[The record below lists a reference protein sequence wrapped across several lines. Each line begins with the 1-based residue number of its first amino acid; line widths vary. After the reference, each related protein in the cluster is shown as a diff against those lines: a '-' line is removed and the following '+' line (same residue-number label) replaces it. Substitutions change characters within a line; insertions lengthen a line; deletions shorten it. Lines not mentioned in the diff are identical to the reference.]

1 VPKVSAAYVCQA
13 CGARTRQFFGRCSA
27 CGGWNTLVEQRE
39 APSDARRR
47 RPVAAEPSVA
57 PGRPRRSEP
66 IETVGERPLQRLASG
81 YGELDRVLGGGLVPG
96 SLVLLGGDP
105 GIGKSTLLLQ
115 CARSMAGQ
123 RLVLYVSAEESAQQV
138 KLRWRRLQNRDGGDG
153 VPAGRAARG
162 GAVSARVAPS
172 AGAAGPQGLTPG
184 APAAVG
190 AADVATGASVQA
202 ASGSGR
208 PSSSNRAQPMRPAP
222 EDPAGPR
229 PSALASPGS
238 RRPEASADS
247 LNAIATDATATN
259 GPQREAPGR
268 SGRAQALPSLSAASG
283 PVGEAWPRSLGDDPD
298 PVPPDGPEP
307 APQLQLLAE
316 TDLELVLQ
324 ELEALRPAVA
334 IIDSIQAL
342 HDGELASAPGSVA
355 QVREC
360 AAALA
365 RIAKRQDT
373 ALVLVGHVTKEGAL
387 AGPKVLEH
395 LVDAVLTFEGDRF
408 ASHRLL
414 RAVKNRF
421 GATHELG
428 VFEMRDRGLHE
439 VANPSELFLGG
450 GEPSSG
456 TATIVACEGTRPLL
470 VELQA
475 LVSTTSYASPRRTA
489 TGIAV
494 NRLHQI
500 LAVLEKHLG
509 LPLSRFDCYLAV
521 AGGLEVEEPAADLGV
536 AAAVVASYRDLTLP
550 AGTALIGELGLGGQ
564 LRPVGQLEL
573 RLQEAA
579 RLGFSRAVVPRGGG
593 LGPIA
598 AGLGLEL
605 REAGT
610 VAEAL
615 VAALGVN
622 PAEEG

>member
-1 VPKVSAAYVCQA
+1 
-13 CGARTRQFFGRCSA
+13 
-27 CGGWNTLVEQRE
+27 
-39 APSDARRR
+39 
-47 RPVAAEPSVA
+47 
-57 PGRPRRSEP
+57 
-66 IETVGERPLQRLASG
+66 VGDRPLQRLGSG

-115 CARSMAGQ
+115 SAQAMAARHS
-123 RLVLYVSAEESAQQV
+123 VLYVSAEESAQQV
-138 KLRWRRLQNRDGGDG
+138 KLRWRRLAEEQGELSP
-153 VPAGRAARG
+153 VTAQEAG
-162 GAVSARVAPS
+162 GA
-172 AGAAGPQGLTPG
+172 G
-184 APAAVG
+184 
-190 AADVATGASVQA
+190 
-202 ASGSGR
+202 
-208 PSSSNRAQPMRPAP
+208 
-222 EDPAGPR
+222 
-229 PSALASPGS
+229 
-238 RRPEASADS
+238 
-247 LNAIATDATATN
+247 
-259 GPQREAPGR
+259 
-268 SGRAQALPSLSAASG
+268 
-283 PVGEAWPRSLGDDPD
+283 
-298 PVPPDGPEP
+298 
-307 APQLQLLAE
+307 LQLLAE

-334 IIDSIQAL
+334 VIDSIQAL
-342 HDGELASAPGSVA
+342 HDGELGSAPGSVA

-373 ALVLVGHVTKEGAL
+373 ALLLVGHVTKEGML

-428 VFEMRDRGLHE
+428 VFEMRGQGLAQ
-439 VANPSELFLGG
+439 VLNPSELFLGSD
-450 GEPSSG
+450 EPSAG
-456 TATIVACEGTRPLL
+456 TATIVACEGTRPLV

-475 LVSTTSYASPRRTA
+475 LVSTTSYSSPRRTA
-489 TGIAV
+489 TGIGT

-550 AGTALIGELGLGGQ
+550 PGTVLIGELGLGGQ
-564 LRPVGQLEL
+564 LRPVAQLEQ
-573 RLQEAA
+573 RLQESA
-579 RLGFSRAVVPRGGG
+579 RLGFRRAVVPKGSG
-593 LGPIA
+593 LGRLA
-598 AGLGLEL
+598 AGLDLQL
-605 REAGT
+605 LEAGG

-622 PAEEG
+622 PADDRA

>member
-1 VPKVSAAYVCQA
+1 VAKPSTFFVCTS
-13 CGARTRQFFGRCSA
+13 CGAQARQFFGKCAS
-27 CGGWNTLVEQRE
+27 CGSWNTLVEQKA
-39 APSDARRR
+39 APAADSRRR
-47 RPVAAEPSVA
+47 RPVAEGAAAEAVVA
-57 PGRPRRSEP
+57 GQPRRSEP
-66 IETVGERPLQRLASG
+66 IQAVGERALQRLSSG
-81 YGELDRVLGGGLVPG
+81 YGEFDRVLGGGLVPG
-96 SLVLLGGDP
+96 SLVLVGGDP

-115 CARSMAGQ
+115 SARAMAA
-123 RLVLYVSAEESAQQV
+123 RASVLYVSAEESAQQV
-138 KLRWRRLQNRDGGDG
+138 KLRWRRLAEASTGE
-153 VPAGRAARG
+153 PEAGESNA
-162 GAVSARVAPS
+162 
-172 AGAAGPQGLTPG
+172 
-184 APAAVG
+184 
-190 AADVATGASVQA
+190 AADF
-202 ASGSGR
+202 
-208 PSSSNRAQPMRPAP
+208 
-222 EDPAGPR
+222 
-229 PSALASPGS
+229 
-238 RRPEASADS
+238 
-247 LNAIATDATATN
+247 
-259 GPQREAPGR
+259 
-268 SGRAQALPSLSAASG
+268 
-283 PVGEAWPRSLGDDPD
+283 
-298 PVPPDGPEP
+298 
-307 APQLQLLAE
+307 QLLAE

-342 HDGELASAPGSVA
+342 HDAELGSAPGSVS

-373 ALVLVGHVTKEGAL
+373 ALLLVGHVTKEGAL

-428 VFEMRDRGLHE
+428 VFEMRDRGLAE
-439 VANPSELFLGG
+439 VTNPSELFLGSD
-450 GEPSSG
+450 EPSAG
-456 TATIVACEGTRPLL
+456 TATIVACEGTRPLV

-475 LVSTTSYASPRRTA
+475 LVSTTSYASPRRSA

-550 AGTALIGELGLGGQ
+550 PGTVLVGELGLGGQ

-579 RLGFSRAVVPRGGG
+579 RLGFTRAVVPKGTG
-593 LGPIA
+593 LAKAA
-598 AGLGLEL
+598 AGFGLQL
-605 REAGT
+605 LEAGG

-622 PAEEG
+622 PADDRA

>member
-1 VPKVSAAYVCQA
+1 LARATSLYVCQS
-13 CGARTRQFFGRCSA
+13 CGAQTRQFFGRCSS
-27 CGGWNTLVEQRE
+27 CGSWNTLVEQ
-39 APSDARRR
+39 AATPTDTRRR
-47 RPVAAEPSVA
+47 RPVAAPAEAAIPA
-57 PGRPRRSEP
+57 APRRSEP
-66 IETVGERPLQRLASG
+66 IAAVGDRPLQRLGSG

-115 CARSMAGQ
+115 SAQAMAARHS
-123 RLVLYVSAEESAQQV
+123 VLYVSAEESAQQV
-138 KLRWRRLQNRDGGDG
+138 KLRWRRLAEEQGELAPIPQVEAGG
-153 VPAGRAARG
+153 
-162 GAVSARVAPS
+162 
-172 AGAAGPQGLTPG
+172 PG
-184 APAAVG
+184 
-190 AADVATGASVQA
+190 
-202 ASGSGR
+202 
-208 PSSSNRAQPMRPAP
+208 
-222 EDPAGPR
+222 
-229 PSALASPGS
+229 
-238 RRPEASADS
+238 
-247 LNAIATDATATN
+247 
-259 GPQREAPGR
+259 
-268 SGRAQALPSLSAASG
+268 
-283 PVGEAWPRSLGDDPD
+283 
-298 PVPPDGPEP
+298 
-307 APQLQLLAE
+307 LQLLAE

-334 IIDSIQAL
+334 VIDSIQAL
-342 HDGELASAPGSVA
+342 HDGELGSAPGSVA

-373 ALVLVGHVTKEGAL
+373 ALLLVGHVTKEGML

-428 VFEMRDRGLHE
+428 VFEMRGQGLAQ
-439 VANPSELFLGG
+439 VLNPSELFLGSD
-450 GEPSSG
+450 EPSAG
-456 TATIVACEGTRPLL
+456 TTTIVACEGTRPLV

-475 LVSTTSYASPRRTA
+475 LVSTTSYSSPRRTA
-489 TGIAV
+489 TGIGT

-550 AGTALIGELGLGGQ
+550 PGTVLIGELGLGGQ
-564 LRPVGQLEL
+564 LRPVAQLEQ
-573 RLQEAA
+573 RLQESA
-579 RLGFSRAVVPRGGG
+579 RLGFRRAVVPKGSG
-593 LGPIA
+593 LGRLA
-598 AGLGLEL
+598 AGLDLQL
-605 REAGT
+605 LEAGG

-622 PAEEG
+622 PADDRA

>member
-1 VPKVSAAYVCQA
+1 MAKPSSVFVCTS
-13 CGARTRQFFGRCSA
+13 CGAQARQFFGKCAS
-27 CGGWNTLVEQRE
+27 CGSWNTLVEQKA
-39 APSDARRR
+39 APAADSRRR
-47 RPVAAEPSVA
+47 RPLAESSAGLAAA
-57 PGRPRRSEP
+57 AGQPRRSEP
-66 IETVGERPLQRLASG
+66 IQAVGERPLQRLSSG

-96 SLVLLGGDP
+96 SLVLVGGDP

-115 CARSMAGQ
+115 SARAMAS
-123 RLVLYVSAEESAQQV
+123 RASVLYVSAEESAQQV
-138 KLRWRRLQNRDGGDG
+138 KLRWRRLAQVASNESDAGGE
-153 VPAGRAARG
+153 PE
-162 GAVSARVAPS
+162 
-172 AGAAGPQGLTPG
+172 AGA
-184 APAAVG
+184 
-190 AADVATGASVQA
+190 DF
-202 ASGSGR
+202 
-208 PSSSNRAQPMRPAP
+208 
-222 EDPAGPR
+222 
-229 PSALASPGS
+229 
-238 RRPEASADS
+238 
-247 LNAIATDATATN
+247 
-259 GPQREAPGR
+259 
-268 SGRAQALPSLSAASG
+268 
-283 PVGEAWPRSLGDDPD
+283 
-298 PVPPDGPEP
+298 
-307 APQLQLLAE
+307 QLLSE

-342 HDGELASAPGSVA
+342 HDAELGSAPGSVS

-373 ALVLVGHVTKEGAL
+373 ALLLVGHVTKEGAL

-428 VFEMRDRGLHE
+428 VFEMRDRGLAE
-439 VANPSELFLGG
+439 VTNPSELFLGSD
-450 GEPSSG
+450 EPSAG
-456 TATIVACEGTRPLL
+456 TATIVACEGTRPLV

-475 LVSTTSYASPRRTA
+475 LVSTTSYASPRRSA
-489 TGIAV
+489 TGIAA

-550 AGTALIGELGLGGQ
+550 PGTVLVGELGLGGQ

-579 RLGFSRAVVPRGGG
+579 RLGFTRAVVPKGSG
-593 LGPIA
+593 LAKAA
-598 AGLGLEL
+598 AGLGLQL
-605 REAGT
+605 LEAGA

-622 PAEEG
+622 PADDRV

>member
-1 VPKVSAAYVCQA
+1 MARATSLYVCQS
-13 CGARTRQFFGRCSA
+13 CGAQTRQFFGRCSS
-27 CGGWNTLVEQRE
+27 CGNWNTLVEQSA
-39 APSDARRR
+39 APTDTRRR
-47 RPVAAEPSVA
+47 RPVAAATEAEIPA
-57 PGRPRRSEP
+57 APRRSEP
-66 IETVGERPLQRLASG
+66 IASVGDRPLQRLCSG
-81 YGELDRVLGGGLVPG
+81 YSELDRVLGGGLVPG

-115 CARSMAGQ
+115 SAQAMAARHS
-123 RLVLYVSAEESAQQV
+123 LLYVSAEESAQQV
-138 KLRWRRLQNRDGGDG
+138 KLRWRRLAEQ
-153 VPAGRAARG
+153 
-162 GAVSARVAPS
+162 
-172 AGAAGPQGLTPG
+172 QGEL
-184 APAAVG
+184 
-190 AADVATGASVQA
+190 
-202 ASGSGR
+202 
-208 PSSSNRAQPMRPAP
+208 P
-222 EDPAGPR
+222 EG
-229 PSALASPGS
+229 
-238 RRPEASADS
+238 
-247 LNAIATDATATN
+247 N
-259 GPQREAPGR
+259 G
-268 SGRAQALPSLSAASG
+268 
-283 PVGEAWPRSLGDDPD
+283 
-298 PVPPDGPEP
+298 
-307 APQLQLLAE
+307 LQLLAE

-334 IIDSIQAL
+334 VIDSIQAL
-342 HDGELASAPGSVA
+342 HDAELNSAPGSVT

-365 RIAKRQDT
+365 RIAKRQNT
-373 ALVLVGHVTKEGAL
+373 ALLLVGHVTKEGML

-428 VFEMRDRGLHE
+428 VFEMRGQGLAE
-439 VANPSELFLGG
+439 VLNPSELFLGG
-450 GEPSSG
+450 DEPSAG
-456 TATIVACEGTRPLL
+456 TATIVACEGTRPLV

-489 TGIAV
+489 TGIGT

-550 AGTALIGELGLGGQ
+550 PGTVLIGELGLGGQ
-564 LRPVGQLEL
+564 LRPVSQLEQ
-573 RLQEAA
+573 RLQEAV
-579 RLGFSRAVVPRGGG
+579 RLGFRRAVVPKGSG
-593 LGPIA
+593 LGRLA
-598 AGLGLEL
+598 AGLDLQLLE
-605 REAGT
+605 ASG

-622 PAEEG
+622 PADDRA

>member
-1 VPKVSAAYVCQA
+1 LARSVSTYVCQA
-13 CGARTRQFFGRCSA
+13 CGARTRQFFGRCAS
-27 CGGWNTLVEQRE
+27 CGQWNTLVEQAE
-39 APSDARRR
+39 APADSRRR
-47 RPVAAEPSVA
+47 RPVAAADPGSP
-57 PGRPRRSEP
+57 PGRPHRSEP
-66 IETVGERPLQRLASG
+66 IAAVGDRPLQRLASG

-115 CARSMAGQ
+115 CARAMAGGGS
-123 RLVLYVSAEESAQQV
+123 VLYVSAEESAQQV
-138 KLRWRRLQNRDGGDG
+138 KLRWRRLAEEGEDSPADPQRLPG
-153 VPAGRAARG
+153 VGETSSPPPG
-162 GAVSARVAPS
+162 GAGSARRTRGEH
-172 AGAAGPQGLTPG
+172 GAAAPVDPETT
-184 APAAVG
+184 PAA
-190 AADVATGASVQA
+190 
-202 ASGSGR
+202 
-208 PSSSNRAQPMRPAP
+208 
-222 EDPAGPR
+222 AG
-229 PSALASPGS
+229 
-238 RRPEASADS
+238 
-247 LNAIATDATATN
+247 
-259 GPQREAPGR
+259 
-268 SGRAQALPSLSAASG
+268 
-283 PVGEAWPRSLGDDPD
+283 
-298 PVPPDGPEP
+298 
-307 APQLQLLAE
+307 LQLLAE

-342 HDGELASAPGSVA
+342 HDAELGSAPGSVA

-360 AAALA
+360 AAALQ
-365 RIAKRQDT
+365 RIAKRQHT
-373 ALVLVGHVTKEGAL
+373 ALLLVGHVTKEGML

-428 VFEMRDRGLHE
+428 VFEMRGSGLVE
-439 VANPSELFLGG
+439 VTNPSELFLGG
-450 GEPSSG
+450 EGPG
-456 TATIVACEGTRPLL
+456 TGTIVACEGTRPLV

-475 LVSTTSYASPRRTA
+475 LVSPTSYASPRRSA
-489 TGIAV
+489 TGLAA

-536 AAAVVASYRDLTLP
+536 AAAVVASYRDLVLP
-550 AGTALIGELGLGGQ
+550 PGTVLVGELGLGGQ

-579 RLGFSRAVVPRGGG
+579 RLGFRRAVVPRGSLPAGQ
-593 LGPIA
+593 A
-598 AGLGLEL
+598 AALDLQVL
-605 REAGT
+605 EAGS

-615 VAALGVN
+615 VAALGVD
-622 PAEEG
+622 PAADP

>member
-1 VPKVSAAYVCQA
+1 LAKSATKSGTVYVCSS
-13 CGARTRQFFGRCSA
+13 CGAQSRQFFGRCSS
-27 CGGWNTLVEQRE
+27 CGSWNTLVEQAV
-39 APSDARRR
+39 APAADSRRR
-47 RPVAAEPSVA
+47 RPVPAGSGEAAGA
-57 PGRPRRSEP
+57 PAPRRSQP
-66 IETVGERPLQRLASG
+66 IATVGERPLQRLASG

-115 CARSMAGQ
+115 SARAMAS
-123 RLVLYVSAEESAQQV
+123 RASVLYVSAEESAQQV
-138 KLRWRRLQNRDGGDG
+138 KLRWRRLARMEEARLEEPGVEATGVEAMHGPVPGVQAPAGDDGIGDG
-153 VPAGRAARG
+153 EPPAL
-162 GAVSARVAPS
+162 AP
-172 AGAAGPQGLTPG
+172 
-184 APAAVG
+184 
-190 AADVATGASVQA
+190 DGAS
-202 ASGSGR
+202 
-208 PSSSNRAQPMRPAP
+208 
-222 EDPAGPR
+222 DF
-229 PSALASPGS
+229 
-238 RRPEASADS
+238 
-247 LNAIATDATATN
+247 
-259 GPQREAPGR
+259 
-268 SGRAQALPSLSAASG
+268 
-283 PVGEAWPRSLGDDPD
+283 
-298 PVPPDGPEP
+298 
-307 APQLQLLAE
+307 QLLAE

-342 HDGELASAPGSVA
+342 HDAELASAPGSVA

-373 ALVLVGHVTKEGAL
+373 ALLLVGHVTKEGML

-428 VFEMRDRGLHE
+428 VFEMRDRGLAE
-439 VANPSELFLGG
+439 VSNPSELFLGG
-450 GEPSSG
+450 SEPSSG
-456 TATIVACEGTRPLL
+456 TATIVACEGTRPLV

-475 LVSTTSYASPRRTA
+475 LVSTTSYASPRRSA

-500 LAVLEKHLG
+500 LAVLEKHMG

-550 AGTALIGELGLGGQ
+550 PGTVLVGELGLGGQ

-579 RLGFSRAVVPRGGG
+579 RLGFTRAVVPKGSG
-593 LGPIA
+593 LAKAA

-605 REAGT
+605 LEAST
-610 VAEAL
+610 VAAAL
-615 VAALGVN
+615 VAALGVH
-622 PAEEG
+622 PADDRP

>member
-1 VPKVSAAYVCQA
+1 MAKPSTFFVCTS
-13 CGARTRQFFGRCSA
+13 CGAQARQFFGKCAS
-27 CGGWNTLVEQRE
+27 CGSWNTLVEQKA
-39 APSDARRR
+39 APAADSRRR
-47 RPVAAEPSVA
+47 RPVAEAAAAEAVVA
-57 PGRPRRSEP
+57 GQPRRSEP
-66 IETVGERPLQRLASG
+66 IQAVGERALQRLSSG
-81 YGELDRVLGGGLVPG
+81 YGEFDRVLGGGLVPG
-96 SLVLLGGDP
+96 SLVLVGGDP

-115 CARSMAGQ
+115 SARAMAG
-123 RLVLYVSAEESAQQV
+123 RASVLYVSAEESSQQV
-138 KLRWRRLQNRDGGDG
+138 KLRWRRLAEASPVQ
-153 VPAGRAARG
+153 PEAGELEAG
-162 GAVSARVAPS
+162 ESK
-172 AGAAGPQGLTPG
+172 AGA
-184 APAAVG
+184 
-190 AADVATGASVQA
+190 DF
-202 ASGSGR
+202 
-208 PSSSNRAQPMRPAP
+208 
-222 EDPAGPR
+222 
-229 PSALASPGS
+229 
-238 RRPEASADS
+238 
-247 LNAIATDATATN
+247 
-259 GPQREAPGR
+259 
-268 SGRAQALPSLSAASG
+268 
-283 PVGEAWPRSLGDDPD
+283 
-298 PVPPDGPEP
+298 
-307 APQLQLLAE
+307 QLLAE

-342 HDGELASAPGSVA
+342 HDAELGSAPGSVS

-373 ALVLVGHVTKEGAL
+373 ALLLVGHVTKEGAL

-428 VFEMRDRGLHE
+428 VFEMRDRGLAE
-439 VANPSELFLGG
+439 VTNPSELFLGG
-450 GEPSSG
+450 DEPSAG
-456 TATIVACEGTRPLL
+456 TATIVACEGTRPLV
-470 VELQA
+470 VEMQA
-475 LVSTTSYASPRRTA
+475 LVSTTSYASPRRSA

-550 AGTALIGELGLGGQ
+550 PGTVLVGELGLGGQ

-579 RLGFSRAVVPRGGG
+579 RLGFTRAVVPRGTG
-593 LGPIA
+593 LAKAA
-598 AGLGLEL
+598 AGFGLQL
-605 REAGT
+605 LEAGG

-622 PAEEG
+622 PADDRG

>member
-1 VPKVSAAYVCQA
+1 LARATSTYVCQS
-13 CGARTRQFFGRCSA
+13 CGAQSRQFFGRCSS
-27 CGGWNTLVEQRE
+27 CGNWNTLVEQV
-39 APSDARRR
+39 AAAADNRRR
-47 RPVAAEPSVA
+47 RPVAAA
-57 PGRPRRSEP
+57 PLDAAAGIPARAGRSEP
-66 IETVGERPLQRLASG
+66 IHAVGDRPLQRLSSG
-81 YGELDRVLGGGLVPG
+81 YSELDRVLGGGLVPG

-115 CARSMAGQ
+115 SAQAMAG
-123 RLVLYVSAEESAQQV
+123 RHPVLYVSAEESAQQV
-138 KLRWRRLQNRDGGDG
+138 KLRWRRLVDQL
-153 VPAGRAARG
+153 
-162 GAVSARVAPS
+162 
-172 AGAAGPQGLTPG
+172 AGA
-184 APAAVG
+184 
-190 AADVATGASVQA
+190 
-202 ASGSGR
+202 
-208 PSSSNRAQPMRPAP
+208 
-222 EDPAGPR
+222 
-229 PSALASPGS
+229 
-238 RRPEASADS
+238 EASA
-247 LNAIATDATATN
+247 LGPNAAADPADGA
-259 GPQREAPGR
+259 APAG
-268 SGRAQALPSLSAASG
+268 SAG
-283 PVGEAWPRSLGDDPD
+283 
-298 PVPPDGPEP
+298 
-307 APQLQLLAE
+307 LQLLAE

-324 ELEALRPAVA
+324 ELETLRPAVA
-334 IIDSIQAL
+334 VIDSIQAL

-373 ALVLVGHVTKEGAL
+373 ALLLVGHVTKEGML

-428 VFEMRDRGLHE
+428 VFEMRGQGLAE
-439 VANPSELFLGG
+439 VLNPSELFLGG
-450 GEPSSG
+450 DEPSAG
-456 TATIVACEGTRPLL
+456 TATIVACEGTRPLV

-489 TGIAV
+489 TGIGT

-550 AGTALIGELGLGGQ
+550 PGTVLIGELGLGGQ

-573 RLQEAA
+573 RLQESA
-579 RLGFSRAVVPRGGG
+579 RLGFRRAVVPRGSG
-593 LGPIA
+593 LGRLA
-598 AGLGLEL
+598 AGLEIQLL
-605 REAGT
+605 EAGS

-622 PAEEG
+622 PADDRG

>member
-1 VPKVSAAYVCQA
+1 LARATTTYVCQS
-13 CGARTRQFFGRCSA
+13 CGAQTRQFFGRCSS
-27 CGGWNTLVEQRE
+27 CGSWNSLVEQV
-39 APSDARRR
+39 AAATDTRRR
-47 RPVAAEPSVA
+47 RPVATAAEAAIPA
-57 PGRPRRSEP
+57 QARRSEP
-66 IETVGERPLQRLASG
+66 IHAVGDRPLQRLSSG

-96 SLVLLGGDP
+96 SLVLLGGEP

-115 CARSMAGQ
+115 SAQAMAARHS
-123 RLVLYVSAEESAQQV
+123 VLYVSAEDSAQQV
-138 KLRWRRLQNRDGGDG
+138 KLRWRRLAD
-153 VPAGRAARG
+153 PLEATEH
-162 GAVSARVAPS
+162 
-172 AGAAGPQGLTPG
+172 GAAL
-184 APAAVG
+184 
-190 AADVATGASVQA
+190 
-202 ASGSGR
+202 R
-208 PSSSNRAQPMRPAP
+208 
-222 EDPAGPR
+222 
-229 PSALASPGS
+229 
-238 RRPEASADS
+238 
-247 LNAIATDATATN
+247 
-259 GPQREAPGR
+259 
-268 SGRAQALPSLSAASG
+268 
-283 PVGEAWPRSLGDDPD
+283 
-298 PVPPDGPEP
+298 
-307 APQLQLLAE
+307 LLAE

-342 HDGELASAPGSVA
+342 HDGELSSAPGSVA
-355 QVREC
+355 QVRDC

-373 ALVLVGHVTKEGAL
+373 ALLLVGHVTKEGML

-428 VFEMRDRGLHE
+428 VFEMRGQGLAE
-439 VANPSELFLGG
+439 VLNPSELFLGG
-450 GEPSSG
+450 DEPSAG
-456 TATIVACEGTRPLL
+456 TATIVACEGTRPLV

-489 TGIAV
+489 TGIGT

-550 AGTALIGELGLGGQ
+550 PGTVLIGELGLGGQ

-573 RLQEAA
+573 RLQESA
-579 RLGFSRAVVPRGGG
+579 RLGFRRAVVPRGSG
-593 LGPIA
+593 LGRLA
-598 AGLGLEL
+598 AGLEIQLL
-605 REAGT
+605 EAGS

-622 PAEEG
+622 PADDRG

>member
-1 VPKVSAAYVCQA
+1 MGRSSLYVCQT
-13 CGARTRQFFGRCSA
+13 CGAQTRQFFGRCAA
-27 CGGWNTLVEQRE
+27 CGSWNSLVEQ
-39 APSDARRR
+39 AVTAIDTRRR
-47 RPVAAEPSVA
+47 RPVASAGAVA
-57 PGRPRRSEP
+57 GAAAGAFGAPLGATDLLQRPRRSES
-66 IETVGERPLQRLASG
+66 IHTVGERPLQRLGSG

-96 SLVLLGGDP
+96 SLVLVGGDP

-115 CARSMAGQ
+115 SAEAMAARH
-123 RLVLYVSAEESAQQV
+123 LVLYVSAEESAQQV
-138 KLRWRRLQNRDGGDG
+138 KLRWRRL
-153 VPAGRAARG
+153 G
-162 GAVSARVAPS
+162 GA
-172 AGAAGPQGLTPG
+172 
-184 APAAVG
+184 
-190 AADVATGASVQA
+190 
-202 ASGSGR
+202 GS
-208 PSSSNRAQPMRPAP
+208 
-222 EDPAGPR
+222 
-229 PSALASPGS
+229 
-238 RRPEASADS
+238 
-247 LNAIATDATATN
+247 
-259 GPQREAPGR
+259 
-268 SGRAQALPSLSAASG
+268 
-283 PVGEAWPRSLGDDPD
+283 
-298 PVPPDGPEP
+298 
-307 APQLQLLAE
+307 QLQLLAE

-324 ELEALRPAVA
+324 ELESLRPAVA

-373 ALVLVGHVTKEGAL
+373 ALLLVGHVTKEGTL

-428 VFEMRDRGLHE
+428 VFEMRDRGLVE
-439 VANPSELFLGG
+439 VTNPSELFLGSD
-450 GEPSSG
+450 EPSAG
-456 TATIVACEGTRPLL
+456 TATIVACEGTRALV

-475 LVSTTSYASPRRTA
+475 LVRTTSYASPRRTA
-489 TGIAV
+489 TGIGT

-536 AAAVVASYRDLTLP
+536 ATAVVASYRDLTLP
-550 AGTALIGELGLGGQ
+550 PGTVLVGELGLGGQ

-579 RLGFSRAVVPRGGG
+579 RLGFRRAVVPKGSG
-593 LGPIA
+593 LGPMA
-598 AGLGLEL
+598 AGIDLQLL
-605 REAGT
+605 EAGT

-615 VAALGVN
+615 VLALGVN
-622 PAEEG
+622 PADDRA

>member
-1 VPKVSAAYVCQA
+1 LARATSLYVCQS
-13 CGARTRQFFGRCSA
+13 CGAQSRQFFGRCSG
-27 CGGWNTLVEQRE
+27 CGNWNTLVEQSA
-39 APSDARRR
+39 APTDNRRR
-47 RPVAAEPSVA
+47 RPVAAAADAVIPA
-57 PGRPRRSEP
+57 APRRSEP
-66 IETVGERPLQRLASG
+66 IAAVGDRPLQRLCTG

-115 CARSMAGQ
+115 SAQAMAY
-123 RLVLYVSAEESAQQV
+123 RHSVLYVSAEESAQQV
-138 KLRWRRLQNRDGGDG
+138 KLRWRRLAEEQGEIPPS
-153 VPAGRAARG
+153 PAE
-162 GAVSARVAPS
+162 AP
-172 AGAAGPQGLTPG
+172 PG
-184 APAAVG
+184 APG
-190 AADVATGASVQA
+190 
-202 ASGSGR
+202 
-208 PSSSNRAQPMRPAP
+208 
-222 EDPAGPR
+222 
-229 PSALASPGS
+229 
-238 RRPEASADS
+238 
-247 LNAIATDATATN
+247 
-259 GPQREAPGR
+259 
-268 SGRAQALPSLSAASG
+268 
-283 PVGEAWPRSLGDDPD
+283 
-298 PVPPDGPEP
+298 
-307 APQLQLLAE
+307 LQLLAE

-334 IIDSIQAL
+334 VIDSIQAL
-342 HDGELASAPGSVA
+342 HDGELGSAPGSVA

-373 ALVLVGHVTKEGAL
+373 ALLLVGHVTKEGML

-428 VFEMRDRGLHE
+428 VFEMRGQGLAQ
-439 VANPSELFLGG
+439 VLNPSELFLGSD
-450 GEPSSG
+450 EPSAG
-456 TATIVACEGTRPLL
+456 TATIVACEGTRPLV

-489 TGIAV
+489 TGIGT

-521 AGGLEVEEPAADLGV
+521 AGGLDVEEPAADLGV

-550 AGTALIGELGLGGQ
+550 PGTVLIGELGLGGQ
-564 LRPVGQLEL
+564 LRPVAQLEQ
-573 RLQEAA
+573 RLQESA
-579 RLGFSRAVVPRGGG
+579 RLGFRRAVVPKGSG
-593 LGPIA
+593 LGRLA
-598 AGLGLEL
+598 AGLDLQL
-605 REAGT
+605 LEAGG

-622 PAEEG
+622 PADDRA

>member
-1 VPKVSAAYVCQA
+1 MEQAAPA
-13 CGARTRQFFGRCSA
+13 AD
-27 CGGWNTLVEQRE
+27 N
-39 APSDARRR
+39 RRR
-47 RPVAAEPSVA
+47 RPVAAAAEATIA
-57 PGRPRRSEP
+57 PQARRSEP
-66 IETVGERPLQRLASG
+66 IQAVGERPLERLQSG

-115 CARSMAGQ
+115 SAQAMAQ
-123 RLVLYVSAEESAQQV
+123 RHSVLYVSAEESAQQV
-138 KLRWRRLQNRDGGDG
+138 KLRWRRLVEQG
-153 VPAGRAARG
+153 PAGA
-162 GAVSARVAPS
+162 
-172 AGAAGPQGLTPG
+172 QDTP
-184 APAAVG
+184 
-190 AADVATGASVQA
+190 T
-202 ASGSGR
+202 
-208 PSSSNRAQPMRPAP
+208 
-222 EDPAGPR
+222 
-229 PSALASPGS
+229 
-238 RRPEASADS
+238 
-247 LNAIATDATATN
+247 
-259 GPQREAPGR
+259 
-268 SGRAQALPSLSAASG
+268 
-283 PVGEAWPRSLGDDPD
+283 
-298 PVPPDGPEP
+298 DGPGP
-307 APQLQLLAE
+307 GMQLLSE

-334 IIDSIQAL
+334 VIDSIQAL
-342 HDGELASAPGSVA
+342 HDGELGSAPGSVA

-373 ALVLVGHVTKEGAL
+373 ALLLVGHVTKEGML

-428 VFEMRDRGLHE
+428 VFEMRGQGLAE
-439 VANPSELFLGG
+439 VLNPSELFLGSD
-450 GEPSSG
+450 EPSAG
-456 TATIVACEGTRPLL
+456 TATIVACEGTRPL
-470 VELQA
+470 VVDLQA

-489 TGIAV
+489 TGIGT

-550 AGTALIGELGLGGQ
+550 PGTVLIGELGLGGQ
-564 LRPVGQLEL
+564 LRPVSQLEQ
-573 RLQEAA
+573 RLQESA
-579 RLGFSRAVVPRGGG
+579 RLGFRRAVVPRGSG
-593 LGPIA
+593 LSRLA
-598 AGLGLEL
+598 ASLDLQL
-605 REAGT
+605 LEAGG

-615 VAALGVN
+615 VQALGVN
-622 PAEEG
+622 PAQGD

>member
-1 VPKVSAAYVCQA
+1 
-13 CGARTRQFFGRCSA
+13 
-27 CGGWNTLVEQRE
+27 VEQA
-39 APSDARRR
+39 APAVTDNRRR
-47 RPVAAEPSVA
+47 RPVAADQGGVA
-57 PGRPRRSEP
+57 MAPQPRRSES
-66 IETVGERPLQRLASG
+66 IQAVGERPLQRLASG
-81 YGELDRVLGGGLVPG
+81 YAEFDRVLGGGLVPG

-115 CARSMAGQ
+115 SARAMAG
-123 RLVLYVSAEESAQQV
+123 RASVLYVSAEESAQQV
-138 KLRWRRLQNRDGGDG
+138 KLRWRRLARMEEVVEVGLEPGPGG
-153 VPAGRAARG
+153 
-162 GAVSARVAPS
+162 
-172 AGAAGPQGLTPG
+172 
-184 APAAVG
+184 
-190 AADVATGASVQA
+190 
-202 ASGSGR
+202 
-208 PSSSNRAQPMRPAP
+208 
-222 EDPAGPR
+222 
-229 PSALASPGS
+229 
-238 RRPEASADS
+238 
-247 LNAIATDATATN
+247 
-259 GPQREAPGR
+259 
-268 SGRAQALPSLSAASG
+268 
-283 PVGEAWPRSLGDDPD
+283 
-298 PVPPDGPEP
+298 EP
-307 APQLQLLAE
+307 AVPSGAGDFQLLAE

-342 HDGELASAPGSVA
+342 HDGELSSAPGSVA

-365 RIAKRQDT
+365 RIAKRQHT
-373 ALVLVGHVTKEGAL
+373 ALLLVGHVTKEGAL

-428 VFEMRDRGLHE
+428 VFEMRDRGLAE
-439 VANPSELFLGG
+439 VTNPSELFLGG

-456 TATIVACEGTRPLL
+456 TATIVACEGTRPLV

-475 LVSTTSYASPRRTA
+475 LVSTTSYASPRRSA

-500 LAVLEKHLG
+500 LAVLEKHMG

-550 AGTALIGELGLGGQ
+550 PGTVLIGELGLGGQ
-564 LRPVGQLEL
+564 LRPVSQLEL
-573 RLQEAA
+573 RLGEAT
-579 RLGFSRAVVPRGGG
+579 RLGFTRAVVPRGSG
-593 LGPIA
+593 LGPVA
-598 AGLGLEL
+598 AGLGLQL
-605 REAGT
+605 LEAAT
-610 VAEAL
+610 IAQAL

-622 PAEEG
+622 PADDQP

>member
-1 VPKVSAAYVCQA
+1 MAKPSTFFVCTG
-13 CGARTRQFFGRCSA
+13 CGAQTRQFFGKCAS
-27 CGGWNTLVEQRE
+27 CGSWNTLVEQKA
-39 APSDARRR
+39 APAADSRRR
-47 RPVAAEPSVA
+47 RPVAEVAAAEGVVA
-57 PGRPRRSEP
+57 GQPRRSEP
-66 IETVGERPLQRLASG
+66 IQAVGERALQRLSSG
-81 YGELDRVLGGGLVPG
+81 YGEFDRVLGGGLVPG
-96 SLVLLGGDP
+96 SLVLVGGDP

-115 CARSMAGQ
+115 SARAMAA
-123 RLVLYVSAEESAQQV
+123 RASVLYVSAEESAQQV
-138 KLRWRRLQNRDGGDG
+138 KLRWRRLAEATPGESE
-153 VPAGRAARG
+153 AGE
-162 GAVSARVAPS
+162 SE
-172 AGAAGPQGLTPG
+172 AGA
-184 APAAVG
+184 
-190 AADVATGASVQA
+190 DF
-202 ASGSGR
+202 
-208 PSSSNRAQPMRPAP
+208 
-222 EDPAGPR
+222 
-229 PSALASPGS
+229 
-238 RRPEASADS
+238 
-247 LNAIATDATATN
+247 
-259 GPQREAPGR
+259 
-268 SGRAQALPSLSAASG
+268 
-283 PVGEAWPRSLGDDPD
+283 
-298 PVPPDGPEP
+298 
-307 APQLQLLAE
+307 QLLAE

-373 ALVLVGHVTKEGAL
+373 ALLLVGHVTKEGAL

-428 VFEMRDRGLHE
+428 VFEMRDRGLAE
-439 VANPSELFLGG
+439 VTNPSELFLGSD
-450 GEPSSG
+450 EPSAG
-456 TATIVACEGTRPLL
+456 TATIVACEGTRPLV
-470 VELQA
+470 VEMQA
-475 LVSTTSYASPRRTA
+475 LVSTTSYASPRRSA

-550 AGTALIGELGLGGQ
+550 PGTVLVGELGLGGQ
-564 LRPVGQLEL
+564 LRLVGQLEL

-579 RLGFSRAVVPRGGG
+579 RLGFTRAVVPRGTG
-593 LGPIA
+593 LAKAA
-598 AGLGLEL
+598 AGMGLQL
-605 REAGT
+605 LEAGG

-622 PAEEG
+622 PADDRG